1 MGFKTTDGLMRHLRN
16 DKAIRIAGSLEKRQL
31 SNIGYFHGY
40 KGYRFFKRASNPIPF
55 DSFKDIYNTVQFD
68 SKIKSII
75 YPELMF
81 IETAIKSRSIESI
94 VLSANSE
101 DIQVILDKLIESYK
115 NSPAN
120 ISTKLKREKQQA
132 KMELQSTIQ
141 RIILDAYRHNNP
153 QITHF
158 IDSPSRKGVPLWA
171 LVEVMTLGNFG
182 KLLSCLTF
190 NVRKEISIKMNMRSS
205 MDTNCEFLY
214 KFVWLLKDLRNAVA
228 HNSPVFDTRFRKFDP
243 SRAMKG
249 YLASQTHL
257 PFVKFDNIGDYIIL
271 IAFILK
277 ILGSSKT
284 HIKSFLRSYKSACQ
298 LYEKSV
304 AHNVSYRVL
313 PHGIYSRISIVA
325 KNI

>member
-16 DKAIRIAGSLEKRQL
+16 DKGIQIGGSSEKRQL

-81 IETAIKSRSIESI
+81 IETAIKSRSIESV
-94 VLSANSE
+94 VLNANSE
-101 DIQVILDKLIESYK
+101 DIQVILDTLIESYK
-115 NSPAN
+115 NSPEN
-120 ISTKLKREKQQA
+120 IPPTIKRKKQEA

-141 RIILDAYRHNNP
+141 HIILDAYKHKNP

-158 IDSPSRKGVPLWA
+158 IDSPSKRGVPLWA
-171 LVEVMTLGNFG
+171 LIEVMTLGNFG
-182 KLLSCLTF
+182 KFLSCLTF
-190 NVRKEISIKMNMRSS
+190 NVRKDISIKMNMQSS
-205 MDTNCEFLY
+205 MDTNCEFLH

-277 ILGSSKT
+277 ILGLSKT

-298 LYEKSV
+298 SYEKSV
-304 AHNVSYRVL
+304 AHDVSHRVL
-313 PHGIYSRISIVA
+313 PHGIYSRISIVS
-325 KNI
+325 KSI